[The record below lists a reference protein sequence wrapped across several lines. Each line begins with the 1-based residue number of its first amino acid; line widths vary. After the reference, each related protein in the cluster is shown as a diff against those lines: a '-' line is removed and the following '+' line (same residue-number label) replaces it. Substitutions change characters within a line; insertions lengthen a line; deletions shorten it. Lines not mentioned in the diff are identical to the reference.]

1 MKTRKLG
8 HSDIEVSAIGLGTMG
23 MSEFYGQTNEEES
36 IKTIH
41 TALDNGVNFFDTSDM
56 YGIGHNETLLGKA
69 IKDRRDEA
77 VIATKFGVLRNAET
91 RGFAGVSGKPEYV
104 KQSCEGSLKRLGIDT
119 IDLYYQHRIDLEVP
133 VEETIGAMAEL
144 VKEGKVRCLGIS
156 EASADTLRRANSV
169 HPISALQSE
178 YSLWTREIEDDI
190 LPTARELGVSLV
202 AYSPLGRGFLTGKYK
217 KIEDFDEN
225 DYRRSSPRFM
235 GDNFQKNLDLVAKI
249 EEVANELKC
258 TPSQVALAW
267 VLAQGDDII
276 PIPGT
281 KRVKYLLENIAAVDI
296 DLMPDEMESIDNI
309 ANEVMGT
316 RYPEAS
322 MKTVSR

>member
-69 IKDRRDEA
+69 IKDRRDKA

-119 IDLYYQHRIDLEVP
+119 IDLYYQHRIDPEVP

-144 VKEGKVRCLGIS
+144 VKEGKVRYLGIS

-217 KIEDFDEN
+217 KIEDFDEK

-249 EEVANELKC
+249 EEVANKLQC

-281 KRVKYLLENIAAVDI
+281 KRVKYLLENIAAVNI
-296 DLMPDEMESIDNI
+296 DLTPGEMESIDNI

-322 MKTVSR
+322 MKTVNR

>member
-144 VKEGKVRCLGIS
+144 VKEGKVRCLVILKHQRILS
-156 EASADTLRRANSV
+156 EERIRFTRSARFSRSTLSGPGRSKMTSCQ
-169 HPISALQSE
+169 PPG
-178 YSLWTREIEDDI
+178 SLEFHLWRTVLLAED
-190 LPTARELGVSLV
+190 SL
-202 AYSPLGRGFLTGKYK
+202 R
-217 KIEDFDEN
+217 
-225 DYRRSSPRFM
+225 
-235 GDNFQKNLDLVAKI
+235 
-249 EEVANELKC
+249 
-258 TPSQVALAW
+258 
-267 VLAQGDDII
+267 
-276 PIPGT
+276 
-281 KRVKYLLENIAAVDI
+281 ENIK
-296 DLMPDEMESIDNI
+296 
-309 ANEVMGT
+309 
-316 RYPEAS
+316 R
-322 MKTVSR
+322 

>member
-1 MKTRKLG
+1 M
-8 HSDIEVSAIGLGTMG
+8 
-23 MSEFYGQTNEEES
+23 
-36 IKTIH
+36 
-41 TALDNGVNFFDTSDM
+41 
-56 YGIGHNETLLGKA
+56 
-69 IKDRRDEA
+69 
-77 VIATKFGVLRNAET
+77 
-91 RGFAGVSGKPEYV
+91 
-104 KQSCEGSLKRLGIDT
+104 
-119 IDLYYQHRIDLEVP
+119 
-133 VEETIGAMAEL
+133 
-144 VKEGKVRCLGIS
+144 
-156 EASADTLRRANSV
+156 
-169 HPISALQSE
+169 
-178 YSLWTREIEDDI
+178 
-190 LPTARELGVSLV
+190 